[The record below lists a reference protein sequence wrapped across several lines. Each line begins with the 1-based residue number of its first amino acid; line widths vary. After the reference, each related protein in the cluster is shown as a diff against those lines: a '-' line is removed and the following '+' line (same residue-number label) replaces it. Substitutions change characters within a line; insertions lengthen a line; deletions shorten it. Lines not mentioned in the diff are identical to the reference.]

1 MTLQKDQ
8 PKPEETRTQKIIKF
22 SVIGVACALLLAAII
37 IAIVSGVKLF

>member
-8 PKPEETRTQKIIKF
+8 PKPEESRRAKILKVV
-22 SVIGVACALLLAAII
+22 VIAVACGLLLAAII